1 MAKRYTLIYTD
12 YSSSCYSYA
21 AVYGTYETKE
31 EAREAME
38 EDIVLYSQRT
48 DCPVTMDKYNLVI
61 VDDGDNGCQWQ
72 ILEVEV

>member
-1 MAKRYTLIYTD
+1 
-12 YSSSCYSYA
+12 
-21 AVYGTYETKE
+21 
-31 EAREAME
+31 ME